1 MSPTAANRLAWA
13 FLSVDVVLT
22 VAAAVLAVATLDTS
36 DGRETAEGTAVL
48 VSWLAFPVVGAILAS
63 RRAGGPIGWICL
75 AVGLALGAG
84 AVTDRYSAYALE
96 TNPGALPGGTY
107 AAWFTSSSWVLFIG
121 LIGVFLVLF
130 FPDGKLPSARWRPLA
145 WIGGAAMATAWLGV
159 AFTPGRIGDVAGA
172 KLENPLGIESA
183 EPAIGV
189 VGMAGVFVLLA
200 CIAGAVISL
209 VVRYRRSHGVERQQL
224 KWFVGAAVLTATIFF
239 IASPAG
245 LLSDSLEAVLNS
257 LAFVAWAL
265 LPVAVGVAVLRYRL
279 YDVDVVINRT
289 LVYGLLT
296 ALLAGIYV
304 GCVLLFQLTLR
315 PLTEGN
321 GLAVALSTLAVAGLF
336 RPARNRIQAFVDR
349 RFYRRKYDA
358 ERTLQAF
365 AARLRDEVDL
375 DRLHGALTAVVAE
388 TMQPAHMSL
397 WLRDGRSAVTPAVT
411 VPRRSPS
418 TTEAG

>member
-1 MSPTAANRLAWA
+1 LLA
-13 FLSVDVVLT
+13 VDVVLT
-22 VAAAVLAVATLDTS
+22 VTAAALAVATLDTS
-36 DGRETAEGTAVL
+36 DRQETAQGSAVL
-48 VSWLAFPVVGAILAS
+48 VSWLAFPIVGAVLAS

-96 TNPGALPGGTY
+96 TNPGTVPGGAY

-130 FPDGKLPSARWRPLA
+130 FPDGKLPSGRWRPLA

-159 AFTPGRIGDVAGA
+159 AFTPGRIDDVAGEA
-172 KLENPLGIESA
+172 LENPLGIEAA
-183 EPAIGV
+183 EPILGV

-200 CIAGAVISL
+200 CIAGTVVSV
-209 VVRYRRSHGVERQQL
+209 VVRYRRSLGVERQQL
-224 KWFVGAAVLTATIFF
+224 KWFVGAVVLTATIFF
-239 IASPAG
+239 IAWPAG
-245 LLSDSLEAVLNS
+245 LLADSLEAVLNS
-257 LAFVAWAL
+257 LAFLAWAL
-265 LPVAVGVAVLRYRL
+265 LPVAVGVAVLRHRL

-304 GCVLLFQLTLR
+304 GCVLLFQLVLR
-315 PLTEGN
+315 PLTEGS

-336 RPARNRIQAFVDR
+336 RPARTRIQALVDR

-358 ERTLQAF
+358 ERTLRVF

-375 DRLHGALTAVVAE
+375 DALRIELTSVIAQ
-388 TMQPAHMSL
+388 TMQPAHVSI
-397 WLRDGRSAVTPAVT
+397 WLRDGEAAVTPAVT
-411 VPRRSPS
+411 MPGRPAS
-418 TTEAG
+418 TTEVS